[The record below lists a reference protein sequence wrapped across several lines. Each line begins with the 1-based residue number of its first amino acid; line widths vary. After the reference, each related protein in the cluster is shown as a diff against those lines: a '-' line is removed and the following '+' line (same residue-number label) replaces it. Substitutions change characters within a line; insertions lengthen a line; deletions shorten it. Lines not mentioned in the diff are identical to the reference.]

1 MQKKL
6 CRPVPLEMIGSLTVA
21 TLRELAAEAGSKG
34 GRSAAA
40 AVSEEESAPE
50 AAAPAEETAT
60 PKEDVVSA
68 SAAEAAAKKVRSQ
81 FQTVAGASLTGVM
94 LVINGLLGCL
104 YLY

>member
-40 AVSEEESAPE
+40 AVPEAESAPE
-50 AAAPAEETAT
+50 
-60 PKEDVVSA
+60 
-68 SAAEAAAKKVRSQ
+68 EAAAQEEQVSAATAEPVSKKVSVLLSRLSSCGR
-81 FQTVAGASLTGVM
+81 QTKKLPS
-94 LVINGLLGCL
+94 
-104 YLY
+104 